1 MYLRVLI
8 LKGETMFA
16 VREEIRRLEQQFKTA
31 KKMGK
36 QSWMDEILRKL
47 VRLDCV
53 LAGTF

>member
-1 MYLRVLI
+1 
-8 LKGETMFA
+8 MFA